1 MNYTLQVIQLGM
13 FLMQL
18 NDTEKEG
25 DGERCLM
32 NWKLLM
38 LYFRARKRG
47 MKYAFWSN
55 AATNVNE
62 GTAYERQAHRVIHA
76 QFVNTKGRIGK
87 NMPNCVA
94 TKPLK
99 QFRGQLRQRI
109 GWRP

>member
-47 MKYAFWSN
+47 MKYAF
-55 AATNVNE
+55 
-62 GTAYERQAHRVIHA
+62 
-76 QFVNTKGRIGK
+76 
-87 NMPNCVA
+87 
-94 TKPLK
+94 
-99 QFRGQLRQRI
+99 
-109 GWRP
+109 